1 MEDISISDFHLCTQ
15 ELPIVAREAVFLIA
29 AATEE
34 FTMRLA
40 AAVERMV
47 QRENRMTAQ
56 YKDVCKFSQ
65 PMSSVPAERFASVT
79 VKKGRIRLHGR
90 CVY

>member
-1 MEDISISDFHLCTQ
+1 MPQ
-15 ELPIVAREAVFLIA
+15 ELPTVAREAVFVIA

-56 YKDVCKFSQ
+56 YKDVCKYRPHFELKCS
-65 PMSSVPAERFASVT
+65 
-79 VKKGRIRLHGR
+79 
-90 CVY
+90 